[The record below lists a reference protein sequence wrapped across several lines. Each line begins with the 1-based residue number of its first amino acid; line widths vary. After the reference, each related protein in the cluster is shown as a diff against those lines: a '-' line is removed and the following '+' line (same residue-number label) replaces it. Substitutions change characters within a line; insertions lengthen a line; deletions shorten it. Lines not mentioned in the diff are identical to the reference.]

1 MKRKKYSKL
10 TALVIA
16 FLLLFQSTVPSF
28 ASEINNQD
36 DNATQITSDIA
47 TTTLDFDNMEQD
59 AVSEYLSVHI
69 VSSDGFKD
77 GTEGTVSVLKNFDV
91 NACITSIKESMER
104 EGYYDDE
111 NWTSIE
117 RSFSSDYTSA
127 FQIQIKDKNKENVSL
142 NNSDITVTGFSPMSD
157 KKVVYEEMSDGTWKQ
172 IDCDNDDLAD
182 LTVQVREEITGR
194 FFVVWVTEND
204 SDPDVL
210 KMQEESSPEVAA
222 IISDTETNEISE
234 TKEAL

>member
-91 NACITSIKESMER
+91 NSCITSIKESMER
-104 EGYYDDE
+104 EGYCDDE
-111 NWTSIE
+111 NWTSMN
-117 RSFSSDYTSA
+117 YH
-127 FQIQIKDKNKENVSL
+127 V
-142 NNSDITVTGFSPMSD
+142 
-157 KKVVYEEMSDGTWKQ
+157 
-172 IDCDNDDLAD
+172 
-182 LTVQVREEITGR
+182 
-194 FFVVWVTEND
+194 
-204 SDPDVL
+204 
-210 KMQEESSPEVAA
+210 
-222 IISDTETNEISE
+222 
-234 TKEAL
+234 

>member
-1 MKRKKYSKL
+1 MPEEIIFHLSYLYYGKTLGRRKQVKKYSKII
-10 TALVIA
+10 ALVMAI
-16 FLLLFQSTVPSF
+16 LLLAQATVPSF

-36 DNATQITSDIA
+36 DNSTQTTSDIA
-47 TTTLDFDNMEQD
+47 ATTLDFDNMEQD
-59 AVSEYLSVHI
+59 AVSEYLSVHV

-91 NACITSIKESMER
+91 NSCITSIKESMER
-104 EGYYDDE
+104 EGYCNDE

-127 FQIQIKDKNKENVSL
+127 FQIQIKDKDKENVSL
-142 NNSDITVTGFSPMSD
+142 KNADITVAGFSPMSD

-194 FFVVWVTEND
+194 FLWCG
-204 SDPDVL
+204 SQ
-210 KMQEESSPEVAA
+210 KMIQ
-222 IISDTETNEISE
+222 T
-234 TKEAL
+234 LMY